1 MKGIAWGRALT
12 VAAGILGLLALGGCV
27 QGNGPVVSEMRDI
40 RPFSRLEVGSGIRVE
55 ATIGDATG
63 LAVRAQQSIL
73 PMVATDVTGTTLTV
87 EARDD
92 FTSTEPV
99 TVVVS
104 TPSLEAVSMTGGAAL
119 KVNQLDGETIELD
132 VRGGSTLAVSG
143 SARRV
148 SLIADGGSV
157 ADLAHLVAQSLVVS
171 LGGGATA
178 SVSASERISG
188 SASGGSRLS
197 VAGNG
202 TVEVDASGGAS
213 IARVVIR

>member
-132 VRGGSTLAVSG
+132 VRV
-143 SARRV
+143 ARL
-148 SLIADGGSV
+148 SPSV
-157 ADLAHLVAQSLVVS
+157 A
-171 LGGGATA
+171 
-178 SVSASERISG
+178 
-188 SASGGSRLS
+188 
-197 VAGNG
+197 
-202 TVEVDASGGAS
+202 
-213 IARVVIR
+213 ARVACR